1 MNGFVRH
8 ERKITLN
15 TTQNYLKQKAELR
28 DKSRCVCV
36 DVCVFYP
43 RSLVLSS
50 PSPVQLCSPSWVLLL
65 LNRFGRRAMASR
77 GLTNG
82 LEEER
87 LVRGLSSS
95 SSTPIGLFEHCFN
108 VQAYR
113 YSLPCHGVSDHSYV
127 ESSEMKV
134 AIVYSTYLSKET
146 EESLRSMEA
155 SAERDRE
162 TDSGKKEALSKIN

>member
-95 SSTPIGLFEHCFN
+95 SSTPISLFEHCFN
-108 VQAYR
+108 VQADR

-162 TDSGKKEALSKIN
+162 TDSGKKEALSKMN